1 MLKLFSRRAMLV
13 VSAILMLFLVS
24 APTIQA
30 AQTYRVVLIVKNLV
44 NPFWN
49 YMKEGAEEK
58 AKQLGVE
65 VVTLAPTKPDNLE
78 EQMRIVEDCVQ
89 KKMDAI
95 VLVPVDSNGIVPA
108 IEVANR
114 AGIPVVT
121 ANTRSFGGNVVS
133 FVGVE
138 NYDAAYRVG
147 KFALQKLG
155 GKGKAIILEG
165 VPGAQ
170 TAIDRKAGFDA
181 VLKEFPD
188 VRVLTSQPA
197 KFQRAEGMLVTE
209 NLLQRY
215 PDVDLILAA
224 NDEMAL
230 GAIEA
235 IDAAGKLGK
244 IMVAGFDGNKDAMQS
259 IAQGRLAVTF
269 YQDPQAQAG
278 MAVEAAIDFIKGK
291 RVPERIVV
299 PGELVDK
306 GNVDKF
312 LKMYGL
318 TK

>member
-1 MLKLFSRRAMLV
+1 MLRSSRRV
-13 VSAILMLFLVS
+13 IILGISLLTMAFLISV
-24 APTIQA
+24 PGIHA
-30 AQTYRVVLIVKNLV
+30 AKTYRVALIVKNLV

-49 YMKEGAEEK
+49 YMKQGAEEK
-58 AKQLGVE
+58 AKELGIE

-78 EQMRIVEDCVQ
+78 EQIRIVEDCVQ
-89 KKMDAI
+89 KRLDAI
-95 VLVPVDSNGIVPA
+95 VLVPVDSKGIIPA
-108 IEVANR
+108 IETANR

-121 ANTRSFGGNVVS
+121 ANTRAFGGKVVT

-147 KFALQKLG
+147 KFALEKIG
-155 GKGKAIILEG
+155 GKGKVIILEG

-181 VLKEFPD
+181 ILKEFPN
-188 VRVLTSQPA
+188 VKVLTSQPA
-197 KFQRAEGMLVTE
+197 KFQRAEGMLVME

-215 PDVDLILAA
+215 PDVDLVLAA

-278 MAVEAAIDFIKGK
+278 MAVEAAINYIKGK
-291 RVPERIVV
+291 QVPDRIVV

-306 GNVDKF
+306 NNVDKF
-312 LKMYGL
+312 LKLYGL
-318 TK
+318 VK

>member
-1 MLKLFSRRAMLV
+1 MKSSRLV
-13 VSAILMLFLVS
+13 ALSLILAVLFLGAVPVG
-24 APTIQA
+24 AAKPT
-30 AQTYRVVLIVKNLV
+30 RVALIVKNLV

-49 YMKEGAEEK
+49 YMREGAEEK
-58 AKQLGVE
+58 AKELGIE

-78 EQMRIVEDCVQ
+78 EQIRIVEDCVQ
-89 KKMDAI
+89 KRLDAI
-95 VLVPVDSNGIVPA
+95 VLVPVDSKGVIPA
-108 IEVANR
+108 IETANR

-121 ANTRSFGGNVVS
+121 ANTRAFGGNVVT

-147 KFALQKLG
+147 KFALQKHG
-155 GKGKAIILEG
+155 GKGKVIILEG

-181 VLKEFPD
+181 VLKEFPNAK
-188 VRVLTSQPA
+188 VLTSQPA
-197 KFQRAEGMLVTE
+197 KFQRAEGMLVVE

-215 PDVDLILAA
+215 PDVELVLAA

-235 IDAAGKLGK
+235 IDGAGRLGK
-244 IMVAGFDGNKDAMQS
+244 IMVTGFDGNKDAMQS

-269 YQDPQAQAG
+269 YQDPQSQAA
-278 MAVEAAIDFIKGK
+278 MAVEAAVNFLKGK
-291 RVPERIVV
+291 TIPNRIVV

-306 GNVDKF
+306 SNVEKF
-312 LKMYGL
+312 LKIYGL
-318 TK
+318 K